1 MPLSFQINNV
11 EKRSIEIERFP
22 QWITIRFPNAVDYFR
37 THGSFLR
44 TQHRISILKLSWM
57 VYKDEKNSKN
67 RRNIF
72 KLIELVPILLIRY
85 CQQQDLKE
93 MDDYIPL
100 KMPNIFT
107 FSLTFDKTI
116 SNQYLILNEQ
126 NVLKLPFWGVIQ
138 L

>member
-1 MPLSFQINNV
+1 
-11 EKRSIEIERFP
+11 
-22 QWITIRFPNAVDYFR
+22 
-37 THGSFLR
+37 
-44 TQHRISILKLSWM
+44 M